1 MTCYL
6 FLVKYFTQYFAY
18 KIFAV
23 LLVNYCKLDNDI
35 LTCLNSFAISWRIK
49 KFSFFFKGCSLPH
62 YLSQLTYNFDPATD
76 RVKSLKHIFLSE
88 QGSFNL
94 QWSIVV
100 HGRVKI
106 FTFISQVSRALQNR
120 NIALFMFTSHPIL
133 MTTKNF
139 RCL

>member
-1 MTCYL
+1 MQTGQWHFDMLELICNFLKNKKVFFL
-6 FLVKYFTQYFAY
+6 FFIILNELCILNKNNNSIWLLI
-18 KIFAV
+18 IFRV
-23 LLVNYCKLDNDI
+23 
-35 LTCLNSFAISWRIK
+35 
-49 KFSFFFKGCSLPH
+49 KGCSLPH

-88 QGSFNL
+88 QGS
-94 QWSIVV
+94 SMI
-100 HGRVKI
+100 HSGRVKI